1 MKTRI
6 APVKSKTILI
16 PVDDSS
22 QAEEAVRSVQALSLP
37 ERVLL
42 LHTISIPQLAY
53 PGTGMSVG
61 HDFSGAAEKVLRE
74 EGARILEKA
83 ASLLPPEC
91 GKVSQH
97 LEIGIPA
104 SVILSMAEHE
114 SVDLIIMGSRGLGT
128 IKEHLI
134 GSVSHRIATH
144 AWCHVL
150 LVKAP
155 VVPFKN
161 ILLLIE
167 HSLDAEWAI
176 EFLSRK
182 PFRGTPHISV
192 LHVIPF
198 AQPLLPISA
207 LLPDSWKKELQDG
220 GARFTK
226 GVSDK
231 ISSLGYSVE
240 SIVEPGAPSS
250 VIQRQISRL
259 QPQLVLMG
267 TPGRSPLQRL
277 AHGSVSHATIHY
289 SPCSVL
295 LIRESP
301 SHAPA

>member
-1 MKTRI
+1 MKTP
-6 APVKSKTILI
+6 APPLKPKTILI
-16 PVDDSS
+16 PLDGSS
-22 QAEEAVRSVQALSLP
+22 HTEEAVRSVQALSPP

-42 LHTISIPQLAY
+42 LHTISLPQLAY

-61 HDFSGAAEKVLRE
+61 HNFSEAAETALRE

-91 GKVSQH
+91 GKVFPH
-97 LEIGIPA
+97 LENGIPA
-104 SVILSMAEHE
+104 SIILSMAEHE

-128 IKEHLI
+128 IQEHLI

-144 AWCHVL
+144 ASCHIL

-155 VVPFKN
+155 VVPFNN

-167 HSLDAEWAI
+167 HPLDAEWAI
-176 EFLSRK
+176 EFLSQK
-182 PFRGTPHISV
+182 PFRGTPHITV

-198 AQPLLPISA
+198 AQPILPIAA

-220 GARFTK
+220 GARLTK
-226 GVSDK
+226 DVADK
-231 ISSLGYSVE
+231 LSSLGYSVE
-240 SIVEPGAPSS
+240 SIVEPGAPFS

-267 TPGRSPLQRL
+267 TPGRKPLQRL
-277 AHGSVSHATIHY
+277 AQGSVSHATIHH

-295 LIRESP
+295 LIREP
-301 SHAPA
+301 TSHAQA

>member
-1 MKTRI
+1 MKTQN
-6 APVKSKTILI
+6 APVKYKTILI

-22 QAEEAVRSVQALSLP
+22 QAEEAVQGVQALSPP

-61 HDFSGAAEKVLRE
+61 HDFSGAAERALRE

-104 SVILSMAEHE
+104 SVILSMTEHE

-144 AWCHVL
+144 ASCHVL

-161 ILLLIE
+161 ILLLVE
-167 HSLDAEWAI
+167 YPLDAGWAI
-176 EFLSRK
+176 EFLSQK
-182 PFRGTPHISV
+182 PFRGTPHVTV

-198 AQPLLPISA
+198 AQPVFPMGA
-207 LLPDSWKKELQDG
+207 LLPDSWKKELQDV
-220 GARFTK
+220 GARLTK
-226 GVSDK
+226 DVADK
-231 ISSLGYSVE
+231 LSSLGYSVE

-267 TPGRSPLQRL
+267 TPGRSPIQRL
-277 AHGSVSHATIHY
+277 AHGSVSHATIHH

-295 LIRESP
+295 LIRDP
-301 SHAPA
+301 ISHAPA